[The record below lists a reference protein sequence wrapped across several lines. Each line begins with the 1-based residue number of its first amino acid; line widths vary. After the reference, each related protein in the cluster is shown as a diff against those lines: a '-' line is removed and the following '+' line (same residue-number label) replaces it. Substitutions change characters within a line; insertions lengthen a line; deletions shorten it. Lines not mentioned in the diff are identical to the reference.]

1 MLVILPCI
9 DAIWFFFFLFI
20 SWVKYSLVSIWE
32 ICSKAFLLFFQ
43 IGFNYHISNACDRT
57 LTCSMSLEQLE
68 LCYFDTS
75 LASDFGW
82 MVNTIQICG

>member
-1 MLVILPCI
+1 
-9 DAIWFFFFLFI
+9 
-20 SWVKYSLVSIWE
+20 
-32 ICSKAFLLFFQ
+32 LLFFQ
-43 IGFNYHISNACDRT
+43 IGFNFHISNACDRT